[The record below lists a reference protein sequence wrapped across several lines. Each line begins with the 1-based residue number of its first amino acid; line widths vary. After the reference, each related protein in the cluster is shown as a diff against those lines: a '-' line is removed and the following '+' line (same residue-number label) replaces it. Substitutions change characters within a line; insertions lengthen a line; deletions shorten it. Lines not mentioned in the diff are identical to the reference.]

1 MGLVS
6 GLLLLPL
13 APVRGTVW
21 IAEQIAAQAAR
32 ELDDETSIR
41 RRLAEAER
49 DVELGLL
56 TVEEYEAYEDELLDR
71 LEAVQREG
79 QEVDW

>member
-21 IAEQIAAQAAR
+21 IAEQIAEQAAR
-32 ELDDETSIR
+32 ELDDEVSIR

-49 DVELGLL
+49 DLELGVLS
-56 TVEEYEAYEDELLDR
+56 VEEYEAFEDQLLDR
-71 LEAVQREG
+71 LEALGGSEAEG
-79 QEVDW
+79 AT

>member
-21 IAEQIAAQAAR
+21 IAEQIAEQAAR
-32 ELDDETSIR
+32 ELDDEASIR

-49 DVELGLL
+49 DLELGVLSA
-56 TVEEYEAYEDELLDR
+56 EEYEAL
-71 LEAVQREG
+71 
-79 QEVDW
+79 